1 MLLPLEG
8 KAKGKP
14 TLQQNHSQTQLE
26 ESESETYRKERNRGQ
41 EAAKI

>member
-14 TLQQNHSQTQLE
+14 TLWQNRSHTQLE
-26 ESESETYRKERNRGQ
+26 ESESETYRRERNRGQ